1 MTEANAESVT
11 RTATALLLKILS
23 NIQKRPEELK
33 YRRIRKENKQ
43 ISGGVLVARGAL
55 ALLTAVGFEPAEEGE
70 STVISCLLEAN
81 RRQFVW
87 CLQGSW

>member
-11 RTATALLLKILS
+11 CTATALLLKMLS

-70 STVISCLLEAN
+70 RSCSCSRSTAIL
-81 RRQFVW
+81 
-87 CLQGSW
+87 GT